1 MFMASFKYNFEMN
14 NRIKEIR
21 IEKGISQKMLANAVN
36 IKVPNL
42 SKYENL
48 KECIPIINFNNICNY
63 LEISFDYALCL
74 SNINNFKKP
83 KRELDKKLI
92 GERLKSIRNK
102 NNLYQETL
110 AMEIGTSKSL
120 ICEYE
125 KGKKLL
131 SLPYAYAICKKYD
144 VSVDYIYCKVD

>member
-74 SNINNFKKP
+74 SN
-83 KRELDKKLI
+83 
-92 GERLKSIRNK
+92 K